1 MALQARVSE
10 MNKRAEKVEVAVE
23 ELKDSAP
30 SVDNSGV
37 VLETEAVVDGNL
49 HDTSIEVA
57 HEDVPAVAVAL
68 LNAEE
73 GGVAAQEGELPPAIK
88 CLGAGV
94 VHGSG
99 DGAVRIHLQFDSGQ
113 VLPIEMSHAAALA
126 LARGLQGH
134 GGPADP
140 GAPAA
145 APARAR

>member
-1 MALQARVSE
+1 MAMQARVSE

-30 SVDNSGV
+30 SGDNSGV

-73 GGVAAQEGELPPAIK
+73 GVAAQGGELPPAIK

-94 VHGSG
+94 VHGGG

-140 GAPAA
+140 GGAAA
-145 APARAR
+145 APANVP